1 MSEKPCFDVLIV
13 VTASDC
19 ERLLKLYDRLIDAYE
34 YGKVCFV
41 GNEAVRD
48 VIFSS
53 NLLKDRVSWI
63 DENSVIE
70 FNEVHELMKERLAEI
85 IGDDDLPRG
94 ITGWYYQQFLKMQYS
109 SICADEYYMVWDG
122 DTIPCRKIN
131 MFTHENKQPYIDMK
145 HEYHP
150 EYFDTIGKILPGF
163 RKVIERSFISEHMLI
178 RCDIMKNLIN
188 DIEKNE
194 DIKGEK
200 FWEKILNA
208 IEPKKIY
215 DSSFSEF
222 ETYGTY
228 VALRYPLVYKLRDWH
243 SFRLGATFFDKDM
256 ISDRDFEWLG
266 KDFDAISFEKGQKV
280 REDHKNIFDNPEYQ
294 EKLSAKK
301 LLQLAQ
307 MEFDEGYKEIWQDD
321 ILTKKSANVNKGDF
335 SDSINKDN
343 RVIIAVLNNGTD
355 EQLNANLDSIRE
367 VLNEGSY
374 ITVIAELCEGESYGA
389 CYNRTICEVD
399 KEYSNCDILLLDS
412 STRLIFDTLYYLK
425 QALYSGDKIGA
436 VGCVSNNAD
445 NKQKIAID
453 FENFQKYIDF
463 GYKNNVPMEN
473 PCIERVTLSSF
484 ALLIKRKAWNEVGGF
499 DTEYF
504 GKNYGDAA
512 FSLKLTKKGYR
523 LMLARNSF
531 IYNHELLALGNY
543 DEMDRLKFIE
553 KNKFDISDYKYA
565 DVSKISMISFSSG
578 ERVRILC
585 DGCGL
590 GADIKALRYLFPNS
604 EIVGVEE
611 KQNIYEIVK
620 KSEDILSCLE
630 EVLSYYG
637 EKSFEVILIMKKDGN
652 EKTQELIKSLVSE
665 KGMIID

>member
-1 MSEKPCFDVLIV
+1 MS
-13 VTASDC
+13 
-19 ERLLKLYDRLIDAYE
+19 
-34 YGKVCFV
+34 
-41 GNEAVRD
+41 
-48 VIFSS
+48 
-53 NLLKDRVSWI
+53 
-63 DENSVIE
+63 NSE
-70 FNEVHELMKERLAEI
+70 
-85 IGDDDLPRG
+85 LPRG
-94 ITGWYYQQFLKMQYS
+94 VTGWYYQQFLKMQYAL
-109 SICADEYYMVWDG
+109 ICSDEYYMVWDG

-131 MFTHENKQPYIDMK
+131 MFTKDTKQPYIDLK

-150 EYFDTIGKILPGF
+150 EYFETMGKVLPGF

-178 RCDIMKNLIN
+178 KCDIMKNLIN

-228 VALRYPLVYKLRDWH
+228 VALRYPSVYKLRDWH
-243 SFRLGATFFDKDM
+243 SFRLGATFFDKDT

-321 ILTKKSANVNKGDF
+321 ILAKKSANVNKGDF
-335 SDSINKDN
+335 SDSTDKDN
-343 RVIIAVLNNGTD
+343 RVIIAVLHNGSD
-355 EQLNANLDSIRE
+355 EQLKANLDSIKE
-367 VLNEGSY
+367 VLNEGSF
-374 ITVIAELCEGESYGA
+374 ITVIARLQKGESYGA
-389 CYNRTICEVD
+389 CYNRIISEVD

-412 STRLIFDTLYYLK
+412 SIRLIFDTLYYLK

-453 FENFQKYIDF
+453 FENYQKYIDF

-484 ALLIKRKAWNEVGGF
+484 ALLIKRKAWNEAGGF

-523 LMLARNSF
+523 LMLVRNSF
-531 IYNHELLALGNY
+531 IYNHELLALGDY

-553 KNKFDISDYKYA
+553 KNKFDVSAYKYA
-565 DVSKISMISFSSG
+565 DVSKISMINFSSG

-590 GADIKALRYLFPNS
+590 GADIKALHYLFPNS
-604 EIVGVEE
+604 EVVGIEE
-611 KQNIYEIVK
+611 NQNMYETVK
-620 KSEDILSCLE
+620 KSENILSSLE
-630 EVLSYYG
+630 EALSYYG
-637 EKSFEVILIMKKDGN
+637 EKSFDIILINKRLEN
-652 EKTQELIKSLVSE
+652 EKKQELIRNLISD